1 MPAASVII
9 PSFKRIEQ
17 TVKTIQR
24 LLASD
29 GVGKSVELEIIVS
42 DSTPDESLHT
52 AVSTRFGPDLIYV
65 RPENPGIAANKNA
78 GAKKA
83 RHPILIF
90 CDSDM
95 EVEKQ
100 TIVLTLEY
108 LKTHDT
114 AAAVG
119 GTVLW
124 RGGPHEGERDRPRP
138 EDRMK
143 MIGPTTYT
151 EAIYSR
157 YMATYKD
164 VFAAVGGYDEVV
176 FNMRGEGSDLSARYW
191 RAGFPLTYESHIVVH
206 HVHEAPESAA
216 LRVPHPEWGIA
227 KDLLLLAYK
236 YNMLDEDYPAFAAT
250 VGMNFVPFGAQ
261 GVYRFMQGIGK
272 YAELLVQAKPIL
284 DAFRASDKPAYDFK
298 FLEVFSN
305 TALFERCI
313 AESVEKLNVIRKKIS
328 T

>member
-1 MPAASVII
+1 MPAVSII
-9 PSFKRIEQ
+9 VPAFKRVPQ
-17 TVKTIQR
+17 TVKTIQL

-29 GVGKSVELEIIVS
+29 GIGKQFEVEIIVA
-42 DSTPDESLHT
+42 DSTGDESLHT
-52 AVSTRFGPDLIYV
+52 AVSTRFGPSLVYL
-65 RPENPGIAANKNA
+65 RPEKPGISDNKNA
-78 GAKKA
+78 GAKAAK
-83 RHPILIF
+83 HPILIF

-100 TIVLTLEY
+100 TLALTLDY

-124 RGGPHEGERDRPRP
+124 RGGPHEAEKDRPRP

-143 MIGPTTYT
+143 MIGATTYT

-157 YMATYKD
+157 YMATYKG
-164 VFAAVGGYDEVV
+164 VFEEVGGYDEVI

-191 RAGFPLTYESHIVVH
+191 RAGFPLAYESRIVVH
-206 HVHEAPESAA
+206 HVHEATDSAA

-227 KDLLLLAYK
+227 RDLLLLAYK
-236 YNMLDEDYPAFAAT
+236 YNMLEGDHPAFAST
-250 VGMNFVPFGAQ
+250 VAMNFMPFGNQ
-261 GVYRFMQGIGK
+261 GVYRFMQGLGK
-272 YAELLVQAKPIL
+272 YAEFLVEAKPIL

-305 TALFERCI
+305 
-313 AESVEKLNVIRKKIS
+313 EKLFADCIS
-328 T
+328 NARSRLAALGV

>member
-1 MPAASVII
+1 MPAASIII
-9 PSFKRIEQ
+9 PTFKRVEQ
-17 TVKTIQR
+17 TVRTIK
-24 LLASD
+24 LLLESD
-29 GVGKSVELEIIVS
+29 GIGKTFEVEIIVA

-52 AVSTRFGPDLIYV
+52 AVSTRFGPSLVYL
-65 RPENPGIAANKNA
+65 RPEKPGIAANKNA
-78 GAKKA
+78 GAKAAK
-83 RHPILIF
+83 HPILIF

-100 TIVLTLEY
+100 TLTLTLEY
-108 LKTHDT
+108 LKTHDA

-119 GTVLW
+119 STVLW
-124 RGGPHEGERDRPRP
+124 CGGPHERELDRPRP

-143 MIGPTTYT
+143 IMGATTYT

-157 YMATYKD
+157 YMATYKG
-164 VFAAVGGYDEVV
+164 VFDEVGGYDEII

-191 RAGFPLTYESHIVVH
+191 RAGFPLAYDSHIVVH
-206 HVHEAPESAA
+206 HVHEASESAA

-236 YNMLDEDYPAFAAT
+236 YTMLDGDYPAFAST
-250 VGMNFVPFGAQ
+250 VAMNFMPFGNQ
-261 GVYRFMQGIGK
+261 GVYRFMQGLGK
-272 YAELLVQAKPIL
+272 HADLLVQAKPIL

-305 TALFERCI
+305 EKLFNDCI
-313 AESVEKLNVIRKKIS
+313 AKAAAKLAPFRN
-328 T
+328 